1 MSEAEGGSPVILVI
15 DDNPTNL
22 GLITRHLE
30 DGSFEVMIARDGED
44 GIAKA
49 SHGRPDLILLDVM
62 MPGID
67 GFETCRRLKS
77 DSQTREIPVL
87 FMTAM
92 DGVED
97 KLKGFEAGGVD
108 YIVKP
113 INEYETIAR
122 INIHLKIRRLQKD
135 LEEKNR
141 RLQQALDEVKQ
152 LQGILPI
159 CSNCKK
165 IRDDNGNWHQIE
177 TYIRKHSE
185 AQFSHGLC
193 RECAK
198 ELYPD
203 LDIFEDWT
211 D

>member
-1 MSEAEGGSPVILVI
+1 MNEPPNRPPVILVI

-30 DGSFEVMIARDGED
+30 ERSFEVMIARDGED

-49 SHGRPDLILLDVM
+49 SHGLPDLILLDVM

-67 GFETCRRLKS
+67 GFETCSKLKS
-77 DSQTREIPVL
+77 DPKTEDIPVL

-92 DGVED
+92 DNIED

-113 INEYETIAR
+113 INEHETIAR
-122 INIHLKIRRLQKD
+122 IDIHLKLRKLQKD
-135 LEEKNR
+135 LEDKNR
-141 RLQQALDEVKQ
+141 RLQQALDEVKK

-159 CSNCKK
+159 CAKCKK
-165 IRDDNGNWHQIE
+165 IRDDKGDWHQIE

-193 RECAK
+193 KECAR
-198 ELYPD
+198 ELYPGLE
-203 LDIFEDWT
+203 LDED
-211 D
+211 